1 MKYKPKVMHNLRGRQ
16 IKVPPAIHQ
25 KLDLMLKLMSQSK
38 TSFKIS
44 QTVKDYTLRCNQYS
58 GCGLGREPN

>member
-1 MKYKPKVMHNLRGRQ
+1 VKHKPKVMHNLRGRQ

-25 KLDLMLKLMSQSK
+25 KLDHMLTLMSQ
-38 TSFKIS
+38 TFKIS
-44 QTVKDYTLRCNQYS
+44 LTVKDYTLRCNQYS